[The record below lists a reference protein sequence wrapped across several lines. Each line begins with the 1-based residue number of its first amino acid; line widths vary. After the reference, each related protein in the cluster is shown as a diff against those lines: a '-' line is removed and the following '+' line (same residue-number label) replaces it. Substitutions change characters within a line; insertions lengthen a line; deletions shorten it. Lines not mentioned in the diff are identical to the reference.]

1 MNYENELSTHPELNP
16 ENWLERL
23 KWLGINVEKVVQD
36 KN

>member
-1 MNYENELSTHPELNP
+1 MNHESELSVYPELNP

-23 KWLGINVEKVVQD
+23 KWLGINVEKVAED